1 MIISLILST
10 MFIGGILVNSE
21 ELRLWQE
28 GVFEYSET
36 LKNLIDGR
44 LKLKELLTEHLSQF
58 FSWDKIEFDR
68 EFNKITLYY
77 KRDVGAVIK
86 SDNMSDLGMDWIVSP
101 DVDDK
106 AFRIIKIEVYPFG
119 LPEEGVLI
127 ED

>member
-1 MIISLILST
+1 M
-10 MFIGGILVNSE
+10 NSE